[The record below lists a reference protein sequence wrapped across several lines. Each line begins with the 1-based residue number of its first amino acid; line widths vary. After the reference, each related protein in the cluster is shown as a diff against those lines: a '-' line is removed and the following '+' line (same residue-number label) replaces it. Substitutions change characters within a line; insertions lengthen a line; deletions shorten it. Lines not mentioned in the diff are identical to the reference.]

1 MTQFPVKE
9 IQQFTIHH
17 NAPRARCI
25 HKERRDTAYTTAFT
39 FYVNDTQS
47 NNLE

>member
-17 NAPRARCI
+17 NGGLARCVHEETPGAQPKQPEPI
-25 HKERRDTAYTTAFT
+25 LK
-39 FYVNDTQS
+39 
-47 NNLE
+47 L